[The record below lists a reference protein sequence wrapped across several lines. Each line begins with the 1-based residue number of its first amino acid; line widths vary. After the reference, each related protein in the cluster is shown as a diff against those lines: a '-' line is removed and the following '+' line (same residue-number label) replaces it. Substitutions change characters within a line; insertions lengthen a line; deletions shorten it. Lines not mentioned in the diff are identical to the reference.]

1 MVSALLAHLGTVIL
15 TKWAFSMVS
24 KGGGVRRRSERQL
37 NFFFYCS
44 LENFRVQ
51 GCLCSVTP

>member
-15 TKWAFSMVS
+15 TKWALSMVS

-37 NFFFYCS
+37 NFFFS
-44 LENFRVQ
+44 TALWKIL
-51 GCLCSVTP
+51 GCRDVHAV